1 MSCRNLLIE
10 CLSFA
15 IEVKKVTGRIGGKRD
30 LGVFISVKRLK
41 MEYEDK
47 KYIVRKLMQDTL
59 TEEERTALQASRQ
72 VTRKMEHQW
81 DNAPDAVRSDRPDEP
96 SIWQNI
102 CREVWSHGEGRKVA
116 FYKIYS
122 MVASILLVLGVAGT
136 AYFALQGK
144 ANVPMYVVSSGI
156 RNMESVSLPDGT
168 KVQMGPGSRLTYPAS
183 FSGKTREITLD
194 GQAFFDVAKNREK
207 PFIVHTEDMSVEA
220 LGTAFELFS
229 YDMENKIEAILLNGK
244 IKVSVADKETNRL
257 EEYLVSPD
265 EKILVD
271 RQTGKITKQ
280 IVDADKYTAWRK
292 QKMLSFENEKLSM
305 IIPRLEQWYGRK
317 VMCQKDLANKYRFTF
332 KVRDESLEKILML
345 IQLSSPLKYKEV
357 EDGNYCLIR

>member
-1 MSCRNLLIE
+1 
-10 CLSFA
+10 
-15 IEVKKVTGRIGGKRD
+15 
-30 LGVFISVKRLK
+30 
-41 MEYEDK
+41 
-47 KYIVRKLMQDTL
+47 MQDAL
-59 TEEERTALQASRQ
+59 TEEERIALQSSRR
-72 VTRKMEHQW
+72 VTKEMERQW
-81 DNAPDAVRSDRPDEP
+81 NNAPDAVESDRPDEP
-96 SIWQNI
+96 SIWRNI
-102 CREVWSHGEGRKVA
+102 CKEVWQHDEGRKVV

-136 AYFALQGK
+136 VYFALRDK

-156 RNMESVSLPDGT
+156 QNMESVSLPDGT
-168 KVQMGPGSRLTYPAS
+168 KVQMGPGSRLTYPAR

-207 PFIVHTEDMSVEA
+207 PFIVHTEGMSVEA

-229 YDMENKIEAILLNGK
+229 
-244 IKVSVADKETNRL
+244 KVSVADKETDQM
-257 EEYLVSPD
+257 EEYFVSPD

-317 VMCQKDLANKYRFTF
+317 VMCQKDLADKYRFTF

-345 IQLSSPLKYKEV
+345 IQLSSPLKYKEI
-357 EDGNYCLIR
+357 EDGNYSLTR

>member
-1 MSCRNLLIE
+1 
-10 CLSFA
+10 
-15 IEVKKVTGRIGGKRD
+15 
-30 LGVFISVKRLK
+30 

-47 KYIVRKLMQDTL
+47 KYILKKLMQDAL
-59 TEEERTALQASRQ
+59 TEEERIALQSSRR
-72 VTRKMEHQW
+72 VTKEMERQW
-81 DNAPDAVRSDRPDEP
+81 DNAPDAVGNDRPDEP
-96 SIWQNI
+96 SIWRNI
-102 CREVWSHGEGRKVA
+102 CRGAWQYGEGKKVV
-116 FYKIYS
+116 FYRVYS
-122 MVASILLVLGVAGT
+122 MVASMLLVLGVAGT
-136 AYFALQGK
+136 AYFALQDR

-156 RNMESVSLPDGT
+156 QNMESVSLPDGT
-168 KVQMGPGSRLTYPAS
+168 KVQMGPGSCLTYPAT

-244 IKVSVADKETNRL
+244 IKVSVANKETNKMA
-257 EEYLVSPD
+257 EYLVSPD
-265 EKILVD
+265 EKILMD
-271 RQTGKITKQ
+271 RQTGKIVKQ

-317 VMCQKDLANKYRFTF
+317 VMCQKDLADKYRFTF
-332 KVRDESLEKILML
+332 KVRDESLEKILFM
-345 IQLSSPLKYKEV
+345 IKASSPLQYKET
-357 EDGNYCLIR
+357 ENGDYILTLK

>member
-1 MSCRNLLIE
+1 
-10 CLSFA
+10 
-15 IEVKKVTGRIGGKRD
+15 
-30 LGVFISVKRLK
+30 
-41 MEYEDK
+41 MEYKDK
-47 KYIVRKLMQDTL
+47 KYILKKLMQDAL
-59 TEEERTALQASRQ
+59 TEEERIALQSSRR
-72 VTRKMEHQW
+72 VTKEMERQW
-81 DNAPDAVRSDRPDEP
+81 NNAPDAVESDRPDEP
-96 SIWQNI
+96 SIWRNI
-102 CREVWSHGEGRKVA
+102 CKEVWQHDEGRNVV

-136 AYFALQGK
+136 VYFALQDK

-156 RNMESVSLPDGT
+156 QNMESVSLPDGT

-183 FSGKTREITLD
+183 FSGKTREIRLD

-229 YDMENKIEAILLNGK
+229 YNMENKMEAILLNGK
-244 IKVSVADKETNRL
+244 IKVSVENKETNQMK
-257 EEYLVSPD
+257 EYFVSPD

-271 RQTGKITKQ
+271 RQTGKISKQ

-292 QKMLSFENEKLSM
+292 QKILSFENEKLSM

-317 VMCQKDLANKYRFTF
+317 VMSKKDLADKYRFTF

-345 IQLSSPLKYKEV
+345 IQLSSPLKYKEI
-357 EDGNYCLIR
+357 EDGNYSLTR

>member
-1 MSCRNLLIE
+1 
-10 CLSFA
+10 
-15 IEVKKVTGRIGGKRD
+15 
-30 LGVFISVKRLK
+30 
-41 MEYEDK
+41 MEYKDK
-47 KYIVRKLMQDTL
+47 KYILKKLMQDAL
-59 TEEERTALQASRQ
+59 TEEERIALQSSRR
-72 VTRKMEHQW
+72 VTKEMERQW
-81 DNAPDAVRSDRPDEP
+81 NNAPDAVESDRPDEP
-96 SIWQNI
+96 SIWRNI
-102 CREVWSHGEGRKVA
+102 CKEVWQHDEGRNVV

-136 AYFALQGK
+136 VYFALQDK

-156 RNMESVSLPDGT
+156 QNMESVSLPDGT

-183 FSGKTREITLD
+183 FSGKTREIRLD

-229 YDMENKIEAILLNGK
+229 YNMENKMEAILLNGK
-244 IKVSVADKETNRL
+244 IKVSVENKETNQMK
-257 EEYLVSPD
+257 EYFVSPD

-271 RQTGKITKQ
+271 RQTGKISKQ

-317 VMCQKDLANKYRFTF
+317 VMYQKDLADKYRFTF

-345 IQLSSPLKYKEV
+345 IQLSSPLKYKEI
-357 EDGNYCLIR
+357 EDGNYSLTR

>member
-1 MSCRNLLIE
+1 
-10 CLSFA
+10 
-15 IEVKKVTGRIGGKRD
+15 
-30 LGVFISVKRLK
+30 
-41 MEYEDK
+41 MEYKDK
-47 KYIVRKLMQDTL
+47 KYILKKLMQDAL
-59 TEEERTALQASRQ
+59 TEEERIALQSSRR
-72 VTRKMEHQW
+72 VTKEMERQW
-81 DNAPDAVRSDRPDEP
+81 NNAPDAVESDRPDEP
-96 SIWQNI
+96 SIWRNI
-102 CREVWSHGEGRKVA
+102 CKEVWQHDEGRNVV

-136 AYFALQGK
+136 VYFALQDK

-156 RNMESVSLPDGT
+156 QNMESVSLPDGT

-183 FSGKTREITLD
+183 FSGKTREIRLD

-229 YDMENKIEAILLNGK
+229 YNMENKMEAILLNGK
-244 IKVSVADKETNRL
+244 IKVSVENKETNQMK
-257 EEYLVSPD
+257 EYFVSPD

-271 RQTGKITKQ
+271 RQTGKISKQ

-292 QKMLSFENEKLSM
+292 QKMLSLEKEKLSM
-305 IIPRLEQWYGRK
+305 IIPRLEQLYGRK
-317 VMCQKDLANKYRFTF
+317 VMCQKDLADKYRFTF

-345 IQLSSPLKYKEV
+345 IQLSSPLKYKEI
-357 EDGNYCLIR
+357 EDGNYSLTR

>member
-1 MSCRNLLIE
+1 
-10 CLSFA
+10 
-15 IEVKKVTGRIGGKRD
+15 
-30 LGVFISVKRLK
+30 
-41 MEYEDK
+41 MEYKDK
-47 KYIVRKLMQDTL
+47 KYILKKLMQDAL
-59 TEEERTALQASRQ
+59 TEEERIALQSSRR
-72 VTRKMEHQW
+72 VTKEMERQW
-81 DNAPDAVRSDRPDEP
+81 NNAPDAVESDRPDEP
-96 SIWQNI
+96 SIWRNI
-102 CREVWSHGEGRKVA
+102 CKEVWQHDEGRNVV

-136 AYFALQGK
+136 VYFALQDK

-156 RNMESVSLPDGT
+156 QNMESVSLPDGT

-183 FSGKTREITLD
+183 FSGKTREIRLD

-229 YDMENKIEAILLNGK
+229 YNMENKMEAILLNGK
-244 IKVSVADKETNRL
+244 IKVSVENKETNQMK
-257 EEYLVSPD
+257 EYFVSPD

-271 RQTGKITKQ
+271 RQTGKISKQ

-317 VMCQKDLANKYRFTF
+317 VMCQKDLDDKYRFTF

-345 IQLSSPLKYKEV
+345 IQLSSPLKYKEI
-357 EDGNYCLIR
+357 EDGNYSLTR

>member
-1 MSCRNLLIE
+1 
-10 CLSFA
+10 
-15 IEVKKVTGRIGGKRD
+15 
-30 LGVFISVKRLK
+30 
-41 MEYEDK
+41 MEYKDK
-47 KYIVRKLMQDTL
+47 KYILKKLMQDAL
-59 TEEERTALQASRQ
+59 TEEERIALQSSRR
-72 VTRKMEHQW
+72 VTKEMERQW
-81 DNAPDAVRSDRPDEP
+81 NNAPDAVESDRPDEP
-96 SIWQNI
+96 SIWRNI
-102 CREVWSHGEGRKVA
+102 CIEVWQHDEGRKVV

-122 MVASILLVLGVAGT
+122 MVASILLVLGLAGT
-136 AYFALQGK
+136 VYFALQDK

-156 RNMESVSLPDGT
+156 QNMEAVSLPDGT
-168 KVQMGPGSRLTYPAS
+168 KVQMGPGSRLTYPAR

-229 YDMENKIEAILLNGK
+229 YNMENKMEAILLNGK
-244 IKVSVADKETNRL
+244 IKVSVENKETNQMK
-257 EEYLVSPD
+257 EYFVSPD

-305 IIPRLEQWYGRK
+305 IIPRLEQWDGRK
-317 VMCQKDLANKYRFTF
+317 VMCQKDLADKYRFTF
-332 KVRDESLEKILML
+332 KVRDESLDRILFM
-345 IQLSSPLKYKEV
+345 IKASSPLQYKE
-357 EDGNYCLIR
+357 EKNGDYTLTLK

>member
-1 MSCRNLLIE
+1 
-10 CLSFA
+10 
-15 IEVKKVTGRIGGKRD
+15 
-30 LGVFISVKRLK
+30 
-41 MEYEDK
+41 MEYKDK
-47 KYIVRKLMQDTL
+47 KYILKKLMQDAL
-59 TEEERTALQASRQ
+59 TEEERIALQSSRR
-72 VTRKMEHQW
+72 VTKEMERQW
-81 DNAPDAVRSDRPDEP
+81 NNAPDAVESDRPDEP
-96 SIWQNI
+96 SIWRNI
-102 CREVWSHGEGRKVA
+102 CKEVWQHDEGRKVV

-136 AYFALQGK
+136 VYFALQDK

-156 RNMESVSLPDGT
+156 QNMESVSLPDGT
-168 KVQMGPGSRLTYPAS
+168 KVQMGPGSRLTYPAR

-229 YDMENKIEAILLNGK
+229 YNMENKMEAILLNGK
-244 IKVSVADKETNRL
+244 IKVSVADKETNQMK
-257 EEYLVSPD
+257 EYFVSPD

-317 VMCQKDLANKYRFTF
+317 GMCQKDLADKYRFTF
-332 KVRDESLEKILML
+332 KVRDESLDRILFM
-345 IQLSSPLKYKEV
+345 IKASSPLQYKE
-357 EDGNYCLIR
+357 EKNGDYTLTLK

>member
-1 MSCRNLLIE
+1 
-10 CLSFA
+10 
-15 IEVKKVTGRIGGKRD
+15 
-30 LGVFISVKRLK
+30 
-41 MEYEDK
+41 MEYKDK
-47 KYIVRKLMQDTL
+47 KYILKKLMQDAL
-59 TEEERTALQASRQ
+59 TEEERIALQSSRR
-72 VTRKMEHQW
+72 VTKEMERQW
-81 DNAPDAVRSDRPDEP
+81 NNAPDAVESDRPDEP
-96 SIWQNI
+96 SIWRNI
-102 CREVWSHGEGRKVA
+102 CKEVWQHDEGRNVV

-136 AYFALQGK
+136 VYFALQDK

-156 RNMESVSLPDGT
+156 QNMESVSLPDGT

-183 FSGKTREITLD
+183 FSGKTREIRLD

-229 YDMENKIEAILLNGK
+229 YNMENKMEAILLNGK
-244 IKVSVADKETNRL
+244 IKVSVENKETNQMK
-257 EEYLVSPD
+257 EYFVSPD

-271 RQTGKITKQ
+271 RQTGKISKQ

-292 QKMLSFENEKLSM
+292 QKILSFENEKLSM

-317 VMCQKDLANKYRFTF
+317 VMCQKYLADKYRFTF
-332 KVRDESLEKILML
+332 KVRDESLDRILFM
-345 IQLSSPLKYKEV
+345 IKASSPLQYKE
-357 EDGNYCLIR
+357 EKNGDYTLTLK